1 MSREQAKSSSSDEET
16 HVLNVD
22 LDILSDAPLEPLVS
36 ALGERVDVL
45 HVGRWG
51 HRYAARLEV
60 SGSGYR
66 ADANRLIKRLV
77 ALVESLPEDTR
88 MLWDRA
94 RRREFN
100 VGIEAAVRSP
110 RFEWQIDPMV
120 LEAVQRVEGR
130 LVVTI
135 YAPERLPM
143 PSPQEPRAKK
153 AAATGVRPRARSAR
167 RQR

>member
-1 MSREQAKSSSSDEET
+1 MSRKQAKRTSSEEET

-22 LDILSDAPLEPLVS
+22 LDILSDAPLKPLVS

-51 HRYAARLEV
+51 RRYGARLEV
-60 SGSGYR
+60 GGSGHR
-66 ADANRLIKRLV
+66 ADANRLIRRLV
-77 ALVESLPEDTR
+77 ALVKTLPDNTR
-88 MLWDRA
+88 ILWNRA

-110 RFEWQIDPMV
+110 RFEWQIDPKV
-120 LEAVQRVEGR
+120 LEAVQSVDGR

-135 YAPERLPM
+135 YAPERLPL
-143 PSPQEPRAKK
+143 PIAQEPRARMAVKGSATRRD
-153 AAATGVRPRARSAR
+153 AAR
-167 RQR
+167 